1 MDNGIVIMMLGISLL
16 LGALAMFGVM
26 WAIKNGQFDDKDK
39 MMNTVLDDGED
50 ALNEAA
56 EKQRRKKAYKEKK
69 DTEK

>member
-26 WAIKNGQFDDKDK
+26 WAIKNGQFDDASKTMDS
-39 MMNTVLDDGED
+39 VLNDGED

-56 EKQRRKKAYKEKK
+56 EKERRKKEYKQK
-69 DTEK
+69 

>member
-1 MDNGIVIMMLGISLL
+1 MSNGIVIMMIGVSLL
-16 LGALAMFGVM
+16 LGGLALVGVI

-56 EKQRRKKAYKEKK
+56 EKERRKKEYKQV
-69 DTEK
+69 D

>member
-1 MDNGIVIMMLGISLL
+1 MSNGIVIMMIGVSLF
-16 LGALAMFGVM
+16 LGAAALFGVI

-56 EKQRRKKAYKEKK
+56 EKDRRKKEYKRQE
-69 DTEK
+69 